1 MNVYDEAHN
10 LARAI
15 KESNEFIE
23 YSEIQKEIEKDEQ
36 LSDMI
41 KDIREISIKLQ
52 AAQISGEQPDASLM
66 ERMQS
71 IYGLMATKPMAIKY
85 IESETRMQLMM
96 KDVFEII
103 GEAMGGMK
111 F

>member
-15 KESNEFIE
+15 KESNE
-23 YSEIQKEIEKDEQ
+23 YMDYCEIQKEIEKDKQ

-41 KDIREISIKLQ
+41 KDIRELSIKLQ
-52 AAQISGEQPDASLM
+52 AMQLSGEQPDASLM

-71 IYGLMATKPMAIKY
+71 IYGMMATKPMALKY
-85 IESETRMQLMM
+85 IEAETRMQLMM
-96 KDVFEII
+96 KDVFDII
-103 GEAMGGMK
+103 GEAMGGMNL
-111 F
+111 